1 MEPDPYAVFWDPR
14 ANPPFELAAEL
25 LQKSVYD
32 ARLQLAG
39 TVPRLLTLSEPADVA
54 HNWVRR
60 LVEAGGRAAAC
71 RAAPLLSPGGLAWAR
86 TLMLNDPAQVGWQT
100 HDGDI
105 GQVAMADIDL
115 LLRARSVTQAMT
127 TTTVTESKLSLGK
140 TIATGGIPMRKK
152 VTKEVQQAGP
162 ISERLELYVF
172 ARRQV
177 QPVVCID
184 AGKLDFSGLEQRMEA
199 SMSAN
204 YQTLC
209 DQLSERTGQPLDN
222 RMFERGSAPPMPW
235 WQKAMAAAGVNAVT
249 ARMIRMLQLRG

>member
-1 MEPDPYAVFWDPR
+1 MEPDPYAVFWDPM

-54 HNWVRR
+54 HDWVRR

-71 RAAPLLSPGGLAWAR
+71 RAAPLLAPDGLAWAR
-86 TLMLNDPAQVGWQT
+86 TLMLDDPAQLAWQT

-105 GQVAMADIDL
+105 GRVAMADINL
-115 LLRARSVTQAMT
+115 LLRARPVTQAMT

-140 TIATGGIPMRKK
+140 TIASGGIPMRKK
-152 VTKEVQQAGP
+152 VTKEVQQAGAVR
-162 ISERLELYVF
+162 ERLELYVF
-172 ARRQV
+172 AQRQV
-177 QPVVCID
+177 QPVICID
-184 AGKLDFSGLEQRMEA
+184 AGKLDFGGLGRRMEA
-199 SMSAN
+199 GMSAN
-204 YQTLC
+204 FQTLG
-209 DQLSERTGQPLDN
+209 DLLSERTGRTIDN
-222 RMFERGSAPPMPW
+222 RLFERGSDPPMPR
-235 WQKAMAAAGVNAVT
+235 WQKAMAAAGVGAVT